1 MCPRVGNCPVSFL
14 YRGSTLLRKSQ
25 NEFKLNALAHLVVHA
40 GGVVH
45 GLHPALGD
53 APDVDLLLA
62 LGQPRQAPAV
72 VRQVR
77 HLVVV
82 RISAERLKQ
91 KNNT

>member
-1 MCPRVGNCPVSFL
+1 MNVF
-14 YRGSTLLRKSQ
+14 
-25 NEFKLNALAHLVVHA
+25 ADLVVHA
-40 GGVVH
+40 GCVVH

-62 LGQPRQAPAV
+62 LGEPRQAPAV

>member
-1 MCPRVGNCPVSFL
+1 MNFNIFA
-14 YRGSTLLRKSQ
+14 Y
-25 NEFKLNALAHLVVHA
+25 LVVHA

-62 LGQPRQAPAV
+62 LGQPRQTPAV
-72 VRQVR
+72 VRKVR

-82 RISAERLKQ
+82 WIAAERLKQ